1 MKIKL
6 LLLAFFISFAQANE
20 ISLNWLKE
28 KPKTYARDFY
38 ILQYL
43 KQENVTPLDAQD
55 ALGLVNRMNNKLL
68 FAYIN
73 KLNHDES
80 TAVAQC
86 MKMKADDLVN
96 SYADCIVNGLRIK
109 KALTLDSLQL
119 DQVIT
124 KVKEVYPK
132 YAKAL
137 KIINSPIVFS
147 KLMATD
153 KDTFY
158 TLFLKSSRSFRINK
172 LNYRLSTRM
181 LQKIQD
187 DKRFETLLRYVI
199 TNPKMD
205 LSQKS
210 FFKVNDTKLS
220 SNSSFLLAI
229 NLITHNKENEALTY
243 LDHAYKKSYFQ
254 SDRDKVL
261 FWKYQITKNEDFL
274 QQILSSWDINIYTLY
289 AQEFYDKTPKSIF
302 YDVKQKEMKST
313 YDIENQFSWI
323 KVIRDTK
330 EVTQEKLTY
339 YEDIFTTPF
348 TKPHL
353 TFLYSKYHRYKKHY
367 FINPYESLIKDF
379 PLERQVLINSI
390 ARQESSFIPSSISTA
405 YAQGVM
411 QIMPFLS
418 KHIAQKIGDNY
429 SIYNMFKPE
438 YSISYANIHLNSLEK
453 RFQHPLLIAYAYNGG
468 GGFTSSIMKNGLFK
482 KGKYEPFLSMEKVP
496 YNETKEYGK
505 KVLTNYIIYNN
516 QYNKEKVKI
525 TTLLENLP
533 TLSQLESK

>member
-1 MKIKL
+1 MKLKL
-6 LLLAFFISFAQANE
+6 FSLAFFISFAWANE
-20 ISLNWLKE
+20 ISLDWLKE

-43 KQENVTPLDAQD
+43 KQENITPLDAQD

-73 KLNHDES
+73 KFSHDES

-86 MKMKADDLVN
+86 MKMTPKELVN
-96 SYADCIVNGLRIK
+96 SYADCILNGLSIK
-109 KALTLDSLQL
+109 KALKLDSLQL
-119 DQVIT
+119 DQVIS
-124 KVKEVYPK
+124 KIENNYPK
-132 YAKAL
+132 YAQVL
-137 KIINSPIVFS
+137 KIINSPIIFS

-158 TLFLKSSRSFRINK
+158 TLFLKSSRSFRVDK
-172 LNYRLSTRM
+172 LNYRLSSRM
-181 LQKIQD
+181 LKKIKD

-199 TNPKMD
+199 TNPKMG

-210 FFKVNDTKLS
+210 FFKIDDTKLS
-220 SNSSFLLAI
+220 SSSSFLLAI
-229 NLITHNKENEALTY
+229 NLITHNKEKEALSY
-243 LDHAYKKSYFQ
+243 LDNAHKKAYFQ

-261 FWKYQITKNEDFL
+261 FWKYKITQNEDFL
-274 QQILSSWDINIYTLY
+274 KQILKSWDLNIYTLY
-289 AQEFYDKTPKSIF
+289 SQEFYNQLPKNIF
-302 YDVKQKEMKST
+302 YDVQQKNAST
-313 YDIENQFSWI
+313 NYNIEDQFSWI

-339 YEDIFTTPF
+339 YEDLFTTPF

-353 TFLYSKYHRYKKHY
+353 TFLYAKFNRYKKHY
-367 FINPYESLIKDF
+367 FINPYESLTKEF
-379 PLERQVLINSI
+379 PLNRKVLINAI

-418 KHIAQKIGDNY
+418 KHIANKINDTYN
-429 SIYNMFKPE
+429 IFNMFNPE
-438 YSISYANIHLNSLEK
+438 YSIKYANIHLNSLEK
-453 RFQHPLLIAYAYNGG
+453 RFQHPLFIAYAYNGG

-505 KVLTNYIIYNN
+505 KVLTNYVIYNN
-516 QYNKEKVKI
+516 NVNKEKVKI

-533 TLSQLESK
+533 TLSQLELK